1 MGDFRVKLKKFM
13 KKLFAKDNKNRKT
26 IKQLE
31 LEHFILK
38 QISTN
43 SNFLKTIRWNALYKL
58 SIISRKGSKTLISNR
73 CVQTI
78 NKKVFHKFT
87 NFSRT
92 VFLKLVKSGYIS
104 GMRKSSW

>member
-1 MGDFRVKLKKFM
+1 M
-13 KKLFAKDNKNRKT
+13 KKLFAKDIKNRKT
-26 IKQLE
+26 VKELE

-43 SNFLKTIRWNALYKL
+43 SNFLKTVRWNALYKL
-58 SIISRKGSKTLISNR
+58 SNLSKQGSKTVLSNR
-73 CVQTI
+73 CVKTI
-78 NKKVFHKFT
+78 NKKTFHKFT

-92 VFLKLVKSGYIS
+92 VFLKLVKSGHIS

>member
-1 MGDFRVKLKKFM
+1 M
-13 KKLFAKDNKNRKT
+13 KKLFAKDKENRKT
-26 IKQLE
+26 IKQFE

-43 SNFLKTIRWNALYKL
+43 SNFLRTVRWNALYKL
-58 SIISRKGSKTLISNR
+58 SNMPKKSSKTLISNR

-78 NKKVFHKFT
+78 NKKTFHKFT
-87 NFSRT
+87 SFSRT

-104 GMRKSSW
+104 GIRKSSW

>member
-1 MGDFRVKLKKFM
+1 M
-13 KKLFAKDNKNRKT
+13 KKIFAKDRKNRKT
-26 IKQLE
+26 VRQLE

-43 SNFLKTIRWNALYKL
+43 LNFLKTVRWNALHKL
-58 SIISRKGSKTLISNR
+58 SNLSKQSSKTVLSNR
-73 CVQTI
+73 CVKTI
-78 NKKVFHKFT
+78 NKKTFHKFT

-104 GMRKSSW
+104 GLRKSSW

>member
-1 MGDFRVKLKKFM
+1 M
-13 KKLFAKDNKNRKT
+13 KKLFAKDKENRKT

-58 SIISRKGSKTLISNR
+58 SEISKKGTKTLISKR

-78 NKKVFHKFT
+78 NKKTFHKFT

-92 VFLKLVKSGYIS
+92 VFLKLAKSGYIS

>member
-1 MGDFRVKLKKFM
+1 M
-13 KKLFAKDNKNRKT
+13 KKLFAKDRQNRKT
-26 IKQLE
+26 LKQLE
-31 LEHFILK
+31 LKHFVLK

-43 SNFLKTIRWNALYKL
+43 SNFLKPIRWNALHKL
-58 SIISRKGSKTLISNR
+58 SIMPKKSSKTLISNR

-78 NKKVFHKFT
+78 NKKTFNKFT

-92 VFLKLVKSGYIS
+92 VFFKLVKSGYIS